1 MGMKRILVLL
11 VMVLSVWNLSAI
23 ERSTTI
29 VYINGTKFYIHAVAQ
44 GETLYALAKSYEVS
58 EELIKQHNP
67 AVEAGLKA
75 GAKLKIPVSG
85 AQNAPSEAVSKKK
98 LKKNFTT
105 HYVVKGETLYSIARQ
120 YEIPVQTILEDNP
133 KIDPSRLSLGQK
145 LLLRKKAIGQGSEQ
159 EIHEELTEY
168 AEQLSSVT
176 EGDDYYVVQKGDTFY
191 SLSKRF
197 GVSEEELS
205 RLNGGLK
212 AADLKAGAMIRLP
225 AESVEEDM
233 AEEVA
238 ADAAPVETPQSE
250 VEVVRPEHPVIDFRA
265 ICNCDPLKLSLLLPM
280 TSNGKPSANYL
291 EFYQGFLLGLDSLKT
306 KKGYSVE
313 LDLYD
318 TKRDV
323 EAVRAILDEER
334 FRRSQLVVGP
344 VYEEEMME
352 VVRFAEEKQI
362 PVVSPLAHMTHVESD
377 ALFLMAPDPTKK
389 YAKAANLIG
398 EGKSI
403 TLIYT
408 ASTDKEFEQEMLTLL
423 EGTPYKRHEYKY
435 QHPSLKVREGEL
447 HPSDLTPLLDNE
459 NDNLFIIL
467 SDNEIDVDR
476 ILAALA
482 SADTNLRARSLGSP
496 KYAVLGNARWN
507 RYQNIDRSIFFK
519 NRVTFFSTY
528 HAKRDSERIVSF
540 DRAYL
545 RAFGS
550 LPSLYA
556 YRGYDAAMIFVDGMY
571 NDIEYDMEDRRYTP
585 LQTIYR
591 FSQEEEHKN
600 HQNGD
605 WMRVNYNPDFTITI
619 E

>member
-11 VMVLSVWNLSAI
+11 VMVLSVWSASAI

-44 GETLYALAKSYEVS
+44 GDTLYALAKSYAVS

-67 AVEAGLKA
+67 SVEGGLKA
-75 GAKLKIPVSG
+75 GAKLKIPVSV
-85 AQNAPSEAVSKKK
+85 ALDTPTTPVNKKK

-145 LLLRKKAIGQGSEQ
+145 LLLRKKAIGQGSEE

-176 EGDDYYVVQKGDTFY
+176 DGDDYYVVQKGDTFY
-191 SLSKRF
+191 ALSKRF
-197 GVSEEELS
+197 GIDEKQLSE
-205 RLNGGLK
+205 LNGGLK
-212 AADLKAGAMIRLP
+212 ATDLKAGAMIRVPARSIEP
-225 AESVEEDM
+225 AEEETIVATTPLEETQEEQQVKP
-233 AEEVA
+233 AEKL
-238 ADAAPVETPQSE
+238 
-250 VEVVRPEHPVIDFRA
+250 VIDFRA
-265 ICNCDPLKLSLLLPM
+265 ACNCDPLKVSLLLPM
-280 TSNGKPSANYL
+280 TSKGRPSANYL

-306 KKGYSVE
+306 KKGYSID

-318 TKRDV
+318 TKRDP
-323 EAVRAILDEER
+323 EELLAILDEER

-344 VYEEEMME
+344 VYEEEMEE
-352 VVRFAEEKQI
+352 VVKFAEEKQI
-362 PVVSPLAHMTHVESD
+362 PVVSPLAHMTRVESD
-377 ALFLMAPDPTKK
+377 VLFLMAPDPTQK

-398 EGKSI
+398 EGKSV

-408 ASTDKEFEQEMLTLL
+408 ESTDKEFEQEMLTLL
-423 EGTPYKRHEYKY
+423 GETPYKRHEYKY
-435 QHPSLKVREGEL
+435 LHPSFKVKEGEL

-476 ILAALA
+476 VLAALA

-519 NRVTFFSTY
+519 NRITFFSTY
-528 HAKRDSERIVSF
+528 HAKRDSERIVAF

-556 YRGYDAAMIFVDGMY
+556 YRGYDAAMIFVDGMF

-600 HQNGD
+600 HRNSD
-605 WMRVNYNPDFTITI
+605 WMRVNYNSDFTITI